1 MAKFLTTSAIAYHI
15 ENIIREANRHL
26 ILVTPYLKLTKNLF
40 ERLKD
45 ASNKGVKVILIFGK
59 EELKK
64 EQKNWLQELRNI
76 ELYFSENLHAKIYLN
91 EKELII
97 GSMNLYE
104 YSEKNNR
111 EAGVLFERKVDHE
124 IFNDTI
130 SEIKSII
137 SSSKP
142 AYVSFTERPINPIKV
157 NENSDGYNELA
168 RYLRHY
174 FPNQKL
180 IVNRAGFG
188 GERVEAKEFV
198 FKFVNF
204 SSVGYKSEFSLNLSD
219 KIREEITEK
228 LDFEDLSEHRVYING
243 EVISLYMSIYHRD
256 NWELYS
262 REKKFELIE
271 KGIFIVFERLN
282 AATLEL
288 QKVAEMGRETELLG

>member
-1 MAKFLTTSAIAYHI
+1 MPSFFELEKLPLKGTVRKIYFDWGMAKFLTTSAIAYHI
-15 ENIIREANRHL
+15 ENIIREANKHL

-45 ASNKGVKVILIFGK
+45 ASNKGVKVILIYGK

-64 EQKNWLQELRNI
+64 EQKDWLHELKDI
-76 ELYFSENLHAKIYLN
+76 ELHFSENLHAKIYLN

-111 EAGVLFERKVDHE
+111 EAGVLFERKVDQE

-142 AYVSFTERPINPIKV
+142 AYVSFTARPIKSIKV
-157 NENSDGYNELA
+157 NENSNAFNELA
-168 RYLRHY
+168 KYLRHY
-174 FPNQKL
+174 YPNQK
-180 IVNRAGFG
+180 IKVNRDGLG
-188 GERVEAKEFV
+188 GERIEAKEFI

-204 SSVGYKSEFSLNLSD
+204 STIGYKTEFTLDLRD
-219 KIREEITEK
+219 KVREELFAK
-228 LDFEDLSEHRVYING
+228 LDFEDLSEHRVYMNR
-243 EVISLYMSIYHRD
+243 EVISLYMSIHHRD
-256 NWELYS
+256 NWEIYS

-271 KGIFIVFERLN
+271 K
-282 AATLEL
+282 
-288 QKVAEMGRETELLG
+288 